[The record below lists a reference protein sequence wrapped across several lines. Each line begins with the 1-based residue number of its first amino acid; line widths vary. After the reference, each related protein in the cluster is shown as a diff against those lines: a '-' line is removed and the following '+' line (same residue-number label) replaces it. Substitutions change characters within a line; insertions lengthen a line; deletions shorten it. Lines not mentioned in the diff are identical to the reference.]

1 MVKVHGVAQ
10 RESKLFQDET
20 KLSIDFSQVHFLT
33 FSLEQQFYGRFMP
46 RTKLPAYFVNLDN
59 MSNLSNFYKS
69 RRSMLKNIGWK
80 DALLVNE
87 NVYLNFVK
95 VFFFVSNMDF
105 SQLIKIE

>member
-69 RRSMLKNIGWK
+69 RRSMLKHIGWK

-95 VFFFVSNMDF
+95 VFFFCFEHGFFPVD
-105 SQLIKIE
+105 